1 MTGRALL
8 LVQDP
13 ELRPRTLG
21 VALVLCLSLTLVWGA
36 MTYILLA
43 KYQSAI
49 EAQRSQNS
57 NLAKTFA
64 EQTLRVFKSLDQA
77 TLRVRDAVANQ
88 TLTNADLI
96 RFTHETGLTD
106 AILSQLTYVAGDG
119 RLISSN
125 LDPDAKNT
133 GYVDLSE
140 RVHIQTHLSGAQPN
154 HILGPQGLYIGQ
166 TLVGKVS
173 GARTIQLSRHLLMP
187 DGSSKGMVVAS
198 LNPSYLEDNFKEVD
212 LGSQS
217 LIALVGQDG
226 FVRASV
232 QGGQASPIQLAPPL
246 WQQLLAHTTDNP
258 SLISKVEEDPVSGIW
273 AAQAV
278 KDYPIYMVVQTSVQQ
293 ALVSWFAARDV
304 SVALTILFSL
314 TMLLGAVGYL
324 RGTLKLEL
332 SNREL
337 ENKVSE
343 RTQLLTSALAD
354 LKATQSQLI
363 QSEKM
368 VTLGQLLANVAHEIN
383 TPIGAIKSSGESI
396 SDALEK
402 VLANF
407 PSLVMSLDKTT
418 RQSFAALL
426 VAAQQPVFPLSS
438 REERQNT
445 RVLSLELTNAG
456 VADAQTKAD
465 LLTAMR
471 ITQEPMRY
479 AVILHHARAKEILG
493 TANQIA
499 TIINSAENIN
509 TAVDQVGKIVF
520 ALKSFSHTDHKQE
533 FQKANLVN
541 GLETVL
547 TIYNNAIK
555 QGVEVTRFYQN
566 VGSVECLE
574 SELNQVWTN
583 LIHNALQAMHNS
595 GTLKVSVF
603 AQDGGVA
610 VSIADNG
617 PGIPEDI
624 KVQIFEPFFTTK
636 PIGEGSGLGLD
647 IVKKILDKHHGRI
660 DLHSEIGVGTTFTVW
675 LPLQQPAESGS

>member
-1 MTGRALL
+1 
-8 LVQDP
+8 
-13 ELRPRTLG
+13 
-21 VALVLCLSLTLVWGA
+21 
-36 MTYILLA
+36 
-43 KYQSAI
+43 
-49 EAQRSQNS
+49 
-57 NLAKTFA
+57 
-64 EQTLRVFKSLDQA
+64 
-77 TLRVRDAVANQ
+77 
-88 TLTNADLI
+88 
-96 RFTHETGLTD
+96 
-106 AILSQLTYVAGDG
+106 
-119 RLISSN
+119 
-125 LDPDAKNT
+125 
-133 GYVDLSE
+133 
-140 RVHIQTHLSGAQPN
+140 
-154 HILGPQGLYIGQ
+154 
-166 TLVGKVS
+166 
-173 GARTIQLSRHLLMP
+173 
-187 DGSSKGMVVAS
+187 
-198 LNPSYLEDNFKEVD
+198 
-212 LGSQS
+212 
-217 LIALVGQDG
+217 
-226 FVRASV
+226 
-232 QGGQASPIQLAPPL
+232 
-246 WQQLLAHTTDNP
+246 
-258 SLISKVEEDPVSGIW
+258 
-273 AAQAV
+273 
-278 KDYPIYMVVQTSVQQ
+278 
-293 ALVSWFAARDV
+293 
-304 SVALTILFSL
+304 
-314 TMLLGAVGYL
+314 LGAAGYL

-332 SNREL
+332 ANREL
-337 ENKVSE
+337 EDNVRE

-402 VLANF
+402 VLTNF
-407 PSLVMSLDKTT
+407 LSLVMSLDKAT

-426 VAAQQPVFPLSS
+426 AAAQQPVIPLST

-445 RVLSLELTNAG
+445 RALSLELMNAG

-465 LLTAMR
+465 LLIAMR

-493 TANQIA
+493 LANQIA
-499 TIINSAENIN
+499 TIINSTENIN

>member
-1 MTGRALL
+1 MTF
-8 LVQDP
+8 
-13 ELRPRTLG
+13 
-21 VALVLCLSLTLVWGA
+21 
-36 MTYILLA
+36 ILLA

-64 EQTLRVFKSLDQA
+64 EQTLRVIKSVDQA
-77 TLRVRDAVANQ
+77 TLRVRDAVAKQ
-88 TLTNADLI
+88 TFTNADLI
-96 RFTHETGLTD
+96 QFTHETGLTD
-106 AILSQLTYVAGDG
+106 AILTQLSYVGGDG

-133 GYVDLSE
+133 GHVDLSE
-140 RVHIQTHLSGAQPN
+140 RAHIRIHLSGAQP
-154 HILGPQGLYIGQ
+154 HPTLGAHGLYIGQ
-166 TLVGKVS
+166 ALVGKVS

-187 DGSSKGMVVAS
+187 DGSSKGVVVAS
-198 LNPSYLEDNFKEVD
+198 LNPSYLEDNFKEVN

-226 FVRASV
+226 LVRAAV
-232 QGGQASPIQLAPPL
+232 QGGQAGPIHLAPTL
-246 WQQLLAHTTDNP
+246 WQQLLAHTSNSP
-258 SLISKVEEDPVSGIW
+258 SVISKVEEDIASGIW

-278 KDYPIYMVVQTSVQQ
+278 KDYPIHMVVQTSVQQ
-293 ALVSWFAARDV
+293 ALVSWYVARDV
-304 SVALTILFSL
+304 SVALTTLFTL
-314 TMLLGAVGYL
+314 TILLGAAGYL

-332 SNREL
+332 ANREL
-337 ENKVSE
+337 EDNVRE
-343 RTQLLTSALAD
+343 RTRLLSSALDD

-396 SDALEK
+396 ADALEK

-407 PSLVMSLDKTT
+407 LSLVMSLDKAT

-426 VAAQQPVFPLSS
+426 VAAQQPVIPLST

-445 RVLSLELTNAG
+445 RALSLELMNAG

-465 LLTAMR
+465 LLIAMR

-479 AVILHHARAKEILG
+479 AVILQHARAKEILG
-493 TANQIA
+493 LANQIA
-499 TIINSAENIN
+499 TIINSTENIN

-610 VSIADNG
+610 VSVADNG

-624 KVQIFEPFFTTK
+624 KVRIFEPFFTTK

-660 DLHSEIGVGTTFTVW
+660 DLHSEVGVGTTFTVW
-675 LPLQQPAESGS
+675 LPLQQPES